1 MSLSTQFTLRPP
13 GTAQTTAVL
22 DAGSA
27 TSPAV
32 FTASQSGIYRDPG
45 GALGISVN
53 GVPRVLAHAGNV
65 ALLGDSINA
74 ANVLSATHSLT
85 IGGERK
91 VDGLPAVQPTWR
103 NLGSY
108 ADPPTPALQL
118 TMSNVTTYQNTVT
131 NWGSTSQTN
140 VTNRPTYVTKDPLDG
155 TPAIQFDRTAVQS
168 LQGTP
173 VTMNC
178 ETNGGLTILLMF
190 KFTGSPLSYE
200 VPLWLTSSSG
210 VTFDRINIE
219 RVVLSSRIRLTIQN
233 GYNIIATG
241 DIDVVQNTWN
251 VIAYRHL
258 NIVGQWTLERFL
270 NGNKIGLGQTFSN
283 IAITNRTLYNVLVGV
298 GGAYFNGSIRY
309 LGVWDRPLSDAELA
323 KVTEAA
329 RVYPDIQG
337 IAPIS
342 RFLQGSRDACMVEP
356 ASDMILPG
364 PAGFP
369 GTIGLAGAVLLPDG
383 RIFCPPYNG
392 TTARLVD
399 TRTNTVSTPN
409 LTVPSGAS
417 FQGSVLLPNG
427 QIYLVPRVST
437 YGLTFDP
444 ATDTATTSAVT
455 FDGTIMSGG
464 VLLPSGQVFV
474 SPYNATYALLYDYI
488 SDSLS
493 TPSAVFPGN
502 AAFFG
507 ATLMADGNVFCVPWN
522 STTARIFN
530 PVTQTLSTPSGT
542 YPGSTAFAGGVLLPD
557 SRIFLVPYASTTA
570 RVYDAQ
576 TDTLSTPNG
585 TYQTTGY
592 RGGVL
597 TACGRVAMIPYNA
610 ANAVLWDPQSDTLT
624 TARGTIDA
632 PDRSYWG
639 GVLVPDGRI
648 FMTPCNKTQSMYLYA
663 GGWGLAQLPNNVL
676 MSPWLNNKV

>member
-329 RVYPDIQG
+329 RIYPDLQG
-337 IAPIS
+337 VAPIC
-342 RFLQGSRDACMVEP
+342 RFLQGSRDACLTEP

-364 PAGFP
+364 PSGFP
-369 GTIGLAGAVLLPDG
+369 GLAGVAGAVLLPDG
-383 RIFCPPYNG
+383 RIFCPPYTG

-399 TRTNTVSTPN
+399 TRTNVVTTPAV
-409 LTVPSGAS
+409 TFPSGGA
-417 FQGSVLLPNG
+417 FQGGILLPNG
-427 QIYLVPRVST
+427 KVFLVPRFST
-437 YGLTFDP
+437 YAMLFDP
-444 ATDTATTSAVT
+444 ATETVSSSA
-455 FDGTIMSGG
+455 
-464 VLLPSGQVFV
+464 
-474 SPYNATYALLYDYI
+474 
-488 SDSLS
+488 
-493 TPSAVFPGN
+493 AVFPGAN
-502 AAFFG
+502 AYQG
-507 ATLMADGNVFCVPWN
+507 AVLLPDGKVYMTPYAATNALQYDYVTDTLSTPPGTFPANNFISCALTSDGKVLCIPYG
-522 STTARIFN
+522 SSTARVYDPIA
-530 PVTQTLSTPSGT
+530 QTLSTPSGT
-542 YPGSTAFAGGVLLPD
+542 FSGNYYGGILLPD
-557 SRIFLVPYASTTA
+557 GRIFICPYSSTTA
-570 RVYDAQ
+570 RIYDGS
-576 TDTLSTPNG
+576 TGTITTPNG
-585 TYQTTGY
+585 TYTSGGY
-592 RGGVL
+592 SGGIRL
-597 TACGRVAMIPYNA
+597 ACGRVALIPYNA
-610 ANAVLWDPQSDTLT
+610 SNVVIYDPQEDNLSI
-624 TARGTIDA
+624 ARGTTTA
-632 PDRSYWG
+632 GSGNYWG
-639 GVLVPDGRI
+639 GILLPDGRA
-648 FMTPCNKTQSMYLYA
+648 MCVPYNGKTEALYLHA

-676 MSPWLNNKV
+676 LSPWCNNNF